1 MDMQTMLMDKLR
13 QMNKKGLTLSDMPDT
28 IITLVIVVLIAAAG
42 AVALTSFKSSQVAN
56 SYAANITDQGLL
68 TISNTTTQF
77 ATLGTIIGVVLII
90 GVILAVFAFK
100 NR

>member
-1 MDMQTMLMDKLR
+1 MEFKKLISS
-13 QMNKKGLTLSDMPDT
+13 KKGLGLQDMPDT

-42 AVALTSFKSSQVAN
+42 AVALTSFRNSQVTD
-56 SYAANITDQGLL
+56 SAAYNITGQGLT
-68 TISNTTTQF
+68 TISNTTTPF

-90 GVILAVFAFK
+90 GVILAVFAFR

>member
-1 MDMQTMLMDKLR
+1 MEFKKLISS
-13 QMNKKGLTLSDMPDT
+13 KKGLGLQDMPDT

-42 AVALTSFKSSQVAN
+42 AVALTSFQNSQTAN
-56 SYAANITDQGLL
+56 SAAFNITGQGLT

-90 GVILAVFAFK
+90 GVILAVFAFR